1 MAAMHRR
8 LFLRRGLQALLIP
21 TLCVEA
27 GSRSAFAASPR
38 NLPPPPPPPSGVPWS
53 TLGVVADGISD
64 NAAALNALPTGVD
77 IIADAPGGGE
87 VRFGGRWLLRSGLR
101 IHGAGERSAVIRPV
115 ADITDRKT
123 ASITQV
129 DIYRPIR
136 DVVLKGLTIEKTA
149 DGKLFKLY
157 IDNFS
162 MTHCTVSHTWGFI
175 FIRGSN
181 QEIAYNTVVTGEGPD
196 GFDGPG
202 LRHFGNYPK
211 VPTTGGKPANV
222 WIHHNRIVSHDA
234 SYQIDQSDEPWGDN
248 QADDYIF
255 EDNVA
260 QALAGRQ
267 VLLGGSPSNTTT
279 NVIVRR
285 HSGSATGIQAR
296 IRNGGPTGGGFDNIL
311 FEDCTFDASPSRDK
325 YALQILPDN
334 GPVRGVTFRR
344 VTVRNPYGCALKI
357 TAGIKEPTRGI
368 VVEDC
373 DFGRPRTAR
382 PLPAV
387 EMDAVSGL
395 KMIRTSL
402 HAGEGGILAGA
413 WRGCSDLLFQDNVVR
428 DVDDGEYGFDL
439 RRVDG
444 ATLVGN
450 TVKRRS
456 GARGARGI
464 SFMTARDATGGTTNS
479 TATGN
484 DLSDVADAGADLAI
498 KYARGQG
505 NRVKGNPGSADYPD

>member
-1 MAAMHRR
+1 M
-8 LFLRRGLQALLIP
+8 L
-21 TLCVEA
+21 T
-27 GSRSAFAASPR
+27 
-38 NLPPPPPPPSGVPWS
+38 
-53 TLGVVADGISD
+53 
-64 NAAALNALPTGVD
+64 
-77 IIADAPGGGE
+77 
-87 VRFGGRWLLRSGLR
+87 
-101 IHGAGERSAVIRPV
+101 
-115 ADITDRKT
+115 
-123 ASITQV
+123 
-129 DIYRPIR
+129 
-136 DVVLKGLTIEKTA
+136 GLTIEKTA

-311 FEDCTFDASPSRDK
+311 FEDCTFDASPSRRQVRPADP
-325 YALQILPDN
+325 AGQRAGARGHVPARHGSQPLRLRAQDHGGHQGAHPRHRRGGLRLRQAQN
-334 GPVRGVTFRR
+334 GPPSPCGRDGRGERVQDDPHLPPCRR
-344 VTVRNPYGCALKI
+344 
-357 TAGIKEPTRGI
+357 
-368 VVEDC
+368 
-373 DFGRPRTAR
+373 GRH
-382 PLPAV
+382 
-387 EMDAVSGL
+387 S
-395 KMIRTSL
+395 
-402 HAGEGGILAGA
+402 AGA

-484 DLSDVADAGADLAI
+484 DLSDVADAGVDLAI

-505 NRVKGNPGSADYPD
+505 NRVKGNPGSADYPG

>member
-1 MAAMHRR
+1 
-8 LFLRRGLQALLIP
+8 
-21 TLCVEA
+21 
-27 GSRSAFAASPR
+27 
-38 NLPPPPPPPSGVPWS
+38 VPWS
-53 TLGVVADGISD
+53 KLGVVADGATD
-64 NAAALNALPTGVD
+64 NAAALNALPTGID
-77 IIADAPGGGE
+77 IIADSPGGGE
-87 VRFGGRWLLRSGLR
+87 VRFGSRWLLRSGLR
-101 IHGAGERSAVIRPV
+101 IHGAGERTAVIRPV

-123 ASITQV
+123 ASITQAEI
-129 DIYRPIR
+129 DKPLG
-136 DVVLKGLTIEKTA
+136 DVTLTGLTIEKGGA
-149 DGKLFKLY
+149 GKLFKLY

-162 MTHCTVSHTWGFI
+162 MTYCTISHVFGFI
-175 FIRGSN
+175 FVRGSN
-181 QEIAYNTVVTGEGPD
+181 HEFAYNTVVTGPGPD

-222 WIHHNRIVSHDA
+222 WIHHNHIVSHDA
-234 SYQIDQSDEPWGDN
+234 AYQIDQSDEPWGDN

-260 QALAGRQ
+260 QALGGRQ
-267 VLLGGSPSNTTT
+267 ILLGGSPSNTTT

-285 HSGSATGIQAR
+285 HTGSATGIQAR

-357 TAGIKEPTRGI
+357 SAGIKEPTRGI

-382 PLPAV
+382 RLPAV
-387 EMDAVSGL
+387 EMDAVNGF

-402 HAGEGGILAGA
+402 HAGDGGVLAGA
-413 WRGCSDLLFQDNVVR
+413 WRGCSDLLFRDNVVR
-428 DVDDGEYGFDL
+428 NVDDGDYGFDL
-439 RRVDG
+439 RTVDG
-444 ATLVGN
+444 ATLTGN

-456 GARGARGI
+456 GARQAGGI
-464 SFMTARDATGGTTNS
+464 SFMTARDAADGTTNS

-484 DLSDVADAGADLAI
+484 DLSDVADSGADPAI
-498 KYARGQG
+498 RYARGQG
-505 NRVKGNPGSADYPD
+505 NRAEGNPGSADYPG